1 VAAVM
6 APVAERMLTHEAG
19 ARAYV
24 QALHDS
30 VPGRVRFRVQGLYR
44 HPPRCQAIEE
54 GLAGHRIVRS
64 VTANPV
70 TATVLVRFDPAA
82 ERQELEQALA
92 ALLAQQG
99 VPVAALAEGAEV
111 PVEP

>member
-54 GLAGHRIVRS
+54 CLAGHRIVRS

-70 TATVLVRFDPAA
+70 TGGKAQDSQLRGTMVPT
-82 ERQELEQALA
+82 ALPLPKA
-92 ALLAQQG
+92 RRG
-99 VPVAALAEGAEV
+99 TRR
-111 PVEP
+111 